1 MKKLNMKFIQIIVLT
16 SILLVGCSKQDKKQS
31 TIDKLNETPETL
43 EVTESRILSS
53 YRYDGNI
60 IDNLYKE
67 ALSKNQNLEELN
79 DRIEEISSDS
89 LSDKTKDYSKYRSI
103 NKRYWTSAKS
113 YANNLNDSLWKIE
126 MLDMIEKLE
135 SSYEKRVTNHE
146 SRMDSIEELKSTLTD
161 KLILM
166 KLFITEPMIHN
177 YQSNE
182 LPNIEQLE
190 SLIKDYKKAIE
201 DSKEYTKINK

>member
-1 MKKLNMKFIQIIVLT
+1 MKSIHIIFLIA
-16 SILLVGCSKQDKKQS
+16 ILIVGCSKNDKKQS

-43 EVTESRILSS
+43 EGTESRILST

-67 ALSKNQNLEELN
+67 ALSKNQKLEELN

-89 LSDKTKDYSKYRSI
+89 LTEKTKEYLKYRNI
-103 NKRYWTSAKS
+103 NKRYWSTAKS
-113 YANNLNDSLWKIE
+113 YANNLNDSIWKIE
-126 MLDMIEKLE
+126 MIDIIEKLE
-135 SSYEKRVTNHE
+135 SSYEKKVSKHE
-146 SRMDSIEELKSTLTD
+146 SKMDSIEELKSTLRD

-182 LPNIEQLE
+182 LPDIIQLE
-190 SLIKDYKKAIE
+190 SIIKDYKKAIE

>member
-1 MKKLNMKFIQIIVLT
+1 MKKLNMKFIQIIVLI

-31 TIDKLNETPETL
+31 TIDELNKTPEVL
-43 EVTESRILSS
+43 VGTESRVLSS

-89 LSDKTKDYSKYRSI
+89 LSDKTKDYLKYRSV

-113 YANNLNDSLWKIE
+113 YANNLNDSLWKVE
-126 MLDMIEKLE
+126 MLDIIEKLE
-135 SSYEKRVTNHE
+135 SSYEKRVTDHE
-146 SRMDSIEELKSTLTD
+146 SRIDSIEALKSTLKD

-201 DSKEYTKINK
+201 DSKEYIKINK

>member
-1 MKKLNMKFIQIIVLT
+1 MKKLNMKFIHIIILI
-16 SILLVGCSKQDKKQS
+16 SILLVGCDKEDKKQS
-31 TIDKLNETPETL
+31 TIDELNETPEAL
-43 EVTESRILSS
+43 EGTDSRILSS

-60 IDNLYKE
+60 IDKLYKE
-67 ALSKNQNLEELN
+67 AISKNQNLEDLN
-79 DRIEEISSDS
+79 DRIEVISSDS
-89 LSDKTKDYSKYRSI
+89 LSDKTNDYLKYRSV
-103 NKRYWTSAKS
+103 NNRYWTAAKS
-113 YANNLNDSLWKIE
+113 YANNLNDSLWKVE
-126 MLDMIEKLE
+126 MLDIIEKLE
-135 SSYEKRVTNHE
+135 SSYDKRVSIHE
-146 SRMDSIEELKSTLTD
+146 SKMDSIAALKSILND

-201 DSKEYTKINK
+201 DSKDYTKINK